1 MTNIEVS
8 MLTKIDSKPM
18 SHSFTKKNNL
28 RRLVSPQI
36 HSAKLFFFDQPSFAA
51 AGLGE
56 QNESGQVSLF
66 FWYWYW
72 RSVLLL
78 RNQKCWFILTHAFA
92 VYF

>member
-36 HSAKLFFFDQPSFAA
+36 HSAKLFFFLINRPSPLLDWGSKTNLGRCRFFFGIGIGEACFYSGIKN
-51 AGLGE
+51 AGL
-56 QNESGQVSLF
+56 F
-66 FWYWYW
+66 
-72 RSVLLL
+72 
-78 RNQKCWFILTHAFA
+78 
-92 VYF
+92 